1 MRFFKQRDEFD
12 MNGFTILKQIVPEG
26 VLEELSKLHTRLVV
40 KNQAK
45 SDQVLFT
52 HTKAPK
58 ETPHLD
64 VLMNQWLNPHRLDG
78 CFSSKDCADFLNEI
92 AEEFFKME
100 MNLYQDIVLSKAHSH
115 QQFPWH
121 QDSSYWPIEFKQGA
135 TFWIPL
141 VDVDAQNGALELAKD
156 SPSTPL
162 SAVNLHTG
170 ERQDNSGYH
179 SPERTFT
186 AIMKKGDVLVIH
198 PNTLHRS
205 GRNNSEI
212 PRTAYACIFL
222 DTSAYW
228 NHLIAPNH
236 PMCKVTTNGHPL
248 VQVGE

>member
-1 MRFFKQRDEFD
+1 MRFFKQLDEFNV
-12 MNGFTILKQIVPEG
+12 NGFTVIKQIMPQR

-40 KNQAK
+40 EHQAK

-64 VLMNQWLNPHRLDG
+64 VLMNQWLNPHRLNG
-78 CFSSKDCADFLNEI
+78 SFSSKDCADFLNEI
-92 AEEFFKME
+92 AEEFFKIE
-100 MNLYQDIVLSKAHSH
+100 MNLYQDLVLSKGHSH
-115 QQFPWH
+115 QEFPWH

-141 VDVDAQNGALELAKD
+141 VDVDVQNGALELAKD
-156 SPSTPL
+156 SPPTSL

-186 AIMKKGDVLVIH
+186 AKMKVGDVLVIH

-205 GRNNSEI
+205 GKNNSDI

-222 DTSAYW
+222 DKSAHW
-228 NHLIAPNH
+228 NHSLAPNH
-236 PMCKVTTNGHPL
+236 PMCKVSLNGDL
-248 VQVGE
+248 LI